1 MSEHLSSERIFEA
14 MAGRR
19 NPEVEQHLRMC
30 SSCNAEVGQLRSS
43 ITGLSQAI
51 HDEAE
56 RHKVPPTSP
65 MSWADLRPQPG
76 TGKFTWAVA
85 AAAFAIALA
94 VPIYEKS
101 REARP
106 QLTSEADSG
115 LLEEVD
121 VQLSRQVPASMESL
135 MELMQEDEE

>member
-1 MSEHLSSERIFEA
+1 

-19 NPEVEQHLRMC
+19 NAEVEQHLRMC
-30 SSCNAEVGQLRSS
+30 PSCNAEVGQLRSS
-43 ITGLSQAI
+43 IAGLSQAI

-56 RHKVPPTSP
+56 RQKGPSTRQ
-65 MSWADLRPQPG
+65 MGWAELRPQPA

-94 VPIYEKS
+94 VPVYEKT
-101 REARP
+101 RDAR
-106 QLTSEADSG
+106 QEVTSAADSG

-121 VQLSRQVPASMESL
+121 TQLSRQVPASMESL